1 MKFRSYENLQD
12 LHAMLDL
19 LSEGRKANNETYYV
33 HRGDLQWW
41 LFYTYVPQEVWQSNI
56 RLWMK
61 DDQFIGWTL
70 LSLDENA
77 FDVFVHPQYSHTKYE
92 EEMLTLAIN
101 EMSHLDKLQAMWVA
115 EDDLWRINWLKKN
128 GFSNDEHYFYLMKRL
143 LSDPIPDSALP
154 TGYSIRHS
162 RGLADAEIR
171 SVASSAAF
179 ESKKPFDEYI
189 VRTKNF
195 IQSPVYVPEHEI
207 FVISPKDEV
216 ASFCI
221 IWIDE
226 LNQIG
231 HFEPV
236 GTHPDFQGQGLGK
249 ALLNS
254 SLTKLKS
261 EKMREASVCVD
272 FDNPAAIKLYESV
285 GFQKSKKLLTFTK
298 RK

>member
-1 MKFRSYENLQD
+1 MKSYPYQGIED
-12 LHAMLDL
+12 LYAMLDL
-19 LSEGRKANNETYYV
+19 LSKGRKANNGTYYI

-41 LFYTYVPQEVWQSNI
+41 LFYTYVPQEIWQSNI
-56 RLWMK
+56 RLWMQ
-61 DDQFIGWTL
+61 DNQLIGWTL
-70 LSLDENA
+70 LSFDENA
-77 FDVFVHPQYSHTKYE
+77 FDVFVHPQHSQTKYE
-92 EEMLTLAIN
+92 EEMLTLALN
-101 EMSHLDKLQAMWVA
+101 EMTHLDEIQAMWVA
-115 EDDLWRINWLKKN
+115 EDDLWRINWFEKN

-143 LSDPIPDSALP
+143 LSDLIPDHALP
-154 TGYSIRHS
+154 VGYSLRHS
-162 RGLADAEIR
+162 RGAMDAEIR

-195 IQSPVYVPEHEI
+195 IRSPVYVPEREI
-207 FVISPKDEV
+207 FVMSPKDEV

-221 IWIDE
+221 IWLDE

-236 GTHPDFQGQGLGK
+236 GTHPNFQGQGLGK
-249 ALLNS
+249 ALLHRA
-254 SLTKLKS
+254 LTKLKS

-285 GFQKSKKLLTFTK
+285 GFQKSKKLFTFTK